1 MKAKAVRKRRS
12 YAGSLRKQA
21 EASLA
26 HLPFDR
32 LRLAAEFLRYLNE
45 YANPDIVEELTQ
57 AAGIRRALNRA
68 EKQIAT
74 GRSHDWRKV
83 RN

>member
-1 MKAKAVRKRRS
+1 MKTNAVRKRRS
-12 YAGSLRKQA
+12 YTGSLRKQA
-21 EASLA
+21 EAILA
-26 HLPFDR
+26 RLPRDR

-45 YANPDIVEELTQ
+45 YANHGIVEELTQ
-57 AAGIRRALNRA
+57 AAGLRRALNRA